1 MHNQAALDGGD
12 LSPGWVMPAPEAH
25 LGSPPL
31 PAPSRERA
39 VQYHLREQTGLMCL
53 CLHGMGID
61 PIMSPFSQMRAKKH
75 QEVKKLP
82 QGQTVMKF

>member
-1 MHNQAALDGGD
+1 MKELETKYNN
-12 LSPGWVMPAPEAH
+12 
-25 LGSPPL
+25 GST
-31 PAPSRERA
+31 
-39 VQYHLREQTGLMCL
+39 HIL
-53 CLHGMGID
+53 CLLCGKVYELDQFLQQPCELD